1 MSEFETLSVKE
12 IANSSE
18 AAKAIFDELGSRQR
32 YRKYTNL
39 DQFKHLLMSK
49 GVKVVD
55 SDYWKTLKEM
65 EKAGLGTII
74 IGRRGNPDR
83 FIWNYNLKSVAQ
95 AAKDPATQ
103 LQSIE
108 NTPVKR
114 KASLKKTAK
123 HKRGRPLGSK
133 NKKRETAS
141 NVIVLTVNKKMAQR
155 IMELVKAG

>member
-1 MSEFETLSVKE
+1 MSENETLSVKS

-18 AAKAIFDELGSRQR
+18 AAKAIFDELGSRKR

-49 GVKVVD
+49 GLKVVD
-55 SDYWKTLKEM
+55 TEYWKTLKDM

-95 AAKDPATQ
+95 AAKDPGTQ

-108 NTPVKR
+108 SPVKR
-114 KASLKKTAK
+114 KVSLKKTAK
-123 HKRGRPLGSK
+123 KRGRPPGSK
-133 NKKRETAS
+133 NKKREAAS
-141 NVIVLTVNKKMAQR
+141 NVIVLTVNKRMAQR